1 MQTYFDDAADPEAT
15 VPIVNIHDLSSMK
28 VHILITSLVRSDGA
42 PGQDEIEDVRRCLLA
57 TPITS
62 GIIVG
67 AKSRLQ
73 KVWSQDVFWAHVID
87 LQRVIHVVSK
97 L

>member
-1 MQTYFDDAADPEAT
+1 MQTFFDDAADPEAR
-15 VPIVNIHDLSSMK
+15 VPIVNLNDLSSVK
-28 VHILITSLVRSDGA
+28 VHVLITSLVRSDGA
-42 PGQDEIEDVRRCLLA
+42 PGQDEDEDARRCLLA

-73 KVWSQDVFWAHVID
+73 KVWSQDVFCANVID